1 MQTIANV
8 SGPAGLPRGVLLML
22 NTLRVWM
29 SSCLL
34 DKSPPVHTL
43 FQQDHAQLKFSLSFF
58 TPLGNRGNIS
68 CSLTSSWTSLPFS

>member
-22 NTLRVWM
+22 NTLRVWV

-34 DKSPPVHTL
+34 DKPPPVHTL
-43 FQQDHAQLKFSLSFF
+43 FQQDHAQLKFSFEFF
-58 TPLGNRGNIS
+58 HSPGKQQ
-68 CSLTSSWTSLPFS
+68 